1 MKTLIEIWEE
11 IWDETIPTG
20 EEHKRAF
27 RLLDDILK
35 KINKHEDREF
45 ITDIISQSRSLNIV
59 IKKLYFEFAPID
71 KRNMESPLL
80 INPKQLP
87 KIDVKSSSDFEP
99 KIDKEYK
106 QALEKNELNDKI
118 CKNCSGVNNFIEDF
132 DRFDNPILVCI
143 EDGCNQQYRYDRET
157 KYQLK
162 VPIHWIGLSQEVYD
176 RKKGDFES
184 WVTSQTE
191 PFMNKEDLEQ
201 IHYEENGRKINHYWS
216 NLDDQPQDE
225 KKPKQVNDS
234 ELEVFNKGGHWYYW
248 ANGFKTLRFHQFHK
262 ERNFDDEYGCNC
274 GICRMDV

>member
-1 MKTLIEIWEE
+1 MKILIEIWEE
-11 IWDETIPTG
+11 IWGDTIPDE

-45 ITDIISQSRSLNIV
+45 ITDLISQSRSLNIV
-59 IKKLYFEFAPID
+59 IKKLYFDFAPIE

-99 KIDKEYK
+99 KMDKEYT
-106 QALEKNELNDKI
+106 QALEKNELNDRI
-118 CKNCSGVNNFIEDF
+118 CKNCSGENNFIEDF
-132 DRFDNPILVCI
+132 DYDNPILVCM
-143 EDGCNQQYRYDRET
+143 EDGCYQQYTYARPR
-157 KYQLK
+157 KNQLK

-176 RKKGDFES
+176 RQKGDFDN
-184 WVTSQTE
+184 WVKNQTE

-201 IHYEENGRKINHYWS
+201 IQYDENGKKIDHYWS

-225 KKPKQVNDS
+225 KKPKQINDS

-248 ANGFKTLRFHQFHK
+248 ANGFKTFRFHKNHQK
-262 ERNFDDEYGCNC
+262 RNFDDEHGCNC